1 MSYGGIG
8 NILSTVGGMALT
20 PAMETYI
27 QEMLRNNVLKSDM
40 MKEFIKDPETL
51 DTFGN
56 VAGGTL
62 GTLLSTGLNAG
73 LGYATGGKEGAAAG
87 AVQGLIMG
95 GGAAL
100 QHEDFLKSM
109 GMDGAK
115 AAQSATPTKPAS
127 SPSIAEQ
134 VTGAKPAVSSSV
146 SDLLGGAT
154 STQAALPSSKI
165 GENTIAAAAPK
176 TETTKLDIA
185 TPANA
190 KEEKSPGYFE
200 MAGKLGLPAWALGAG
215 LGSSMAV
222 SNKRQQAEEER
233 KREEAA
239 KKAQMESLMA
249 SLFPT
254 PTYAAGGM
262 TVSSDNASVTFPDW
276 FIKEFAGTGG
286 LGAYATG
293 GYVNPQ
299 QFDPDTA
306 YPQAMIQKAQTY
318 PGAAPIRNEVVNM
331 ERGGLLEGGG
341 DGMSDDIPANI
352 GGKEPVRVADG
363 EYVVPASVAERFGE
377 DRLHAMMNKVRAAA
391 HAKKGKQIVENA
403 GKRAFIQTMSG
414 VKA

>member
-1 MSYGGIG
+1 
-8 NILSTVGGMALT
+8 
-20 PAMETYI
+20 
-27 QEMLRNNVLKSDM
+27 
-40 MKEFIKDPETL
+40 
-51 DTFGN
+51 
-56 VAGGTL
+56 
-62 GTLLSTGLNAG
+62 
-73 LGYATGGKEGAAAG
+73 
-87 AVQGLIMG
+87 MG

-115 AAQSATPTKPAS
+115 AAQPTTPTMPAS

-165 GENTIAAAAPK
+165 GENTVSD
-176 TETTKLDIA
+176 TA
-185 TPANA
+185 TPAKA
-190 KEEKSPGYFE
+190 EEEKSPGYFE

-215 LGSSMAV
+215 IGSSMDYA
-222 SNKRQQAEEER
+222 NKQKAFKDKLEAEKLAEAERMQQFYGMLGKMYA
-233 KREEAA
+233 
-239 KKAQMESLMA
+239 
-249 SLFPT
+249 
-254 PTYAAGGM
+254 PTYAEGGM
-262 TVSSDNASVTFPDW
+262 TVASNKGVPTSVTFPDW
-276 FIKEFAGTGG
+276 FIEEFAGTGG
-286 LGAYATG
+286 LGTYATG
-293 GYVNPQ
+293 GYVNTQP
-299 QFDPDTA
+299 FDPDTA
-306 YPQAMIQKAQTY
+306 YPQAMIQKAQPY

>member
-8 NILSTVGGMALT
+8 SILGSIGGMALT

-27 QEMLRNNVLKSDM
+27 QEMLRKGVMGSDTLKDM
-40 MKEFIKDPETL
+40 GL
-51 DTFGN
+51 DAGDLDKLGN

-115 AAQSATPTKPAS
+115 AGTAPTPATAAASAYNTDEDISKITSPEAWTQQVNKGLRPLEGS
-127 SPSIAEQ
+127 S
-134 VTGAKPAVSSSV
+134 
-146 SDLLGGAT
+146 
-154 STQAALPSSKI
+154 ALP
-165 GENTIAAAAPK
+165 AAPEPAAPK
-176 TETTKLDIA
+176 TETTKIDIA

-200 MAGKLGLPAWALGAG
+200 MAGKLGLPAFALGSG
-215 LGSSMAV
+215 FGSSMSVA
-222 SNKRQQAEEER
+222 NKMEQDRK
-233 KREEAA
+233 KREYEEAVR
-239 KKAQMESLMA
+239 KQHLNDIVA
-249 SLFPT
+249 SL
-254 PTYAAGGM
+254 YGGRGYSEGGM
-262 TVSSDNASVTFPDW
+262 TVSSGNASVTFPDW

-293 GYVNPQ
+293 GYINSQ

-306 YPQAMIQKAQTY
+306 YPQAMIQKAQAY

>member
-27 QEMLRNNVLKSDM
+27 QEMLRKGVTGLKDTGL
-40 MKEFIKDPETL
+40 EADEL
-51 DTFGN
+51 DTLGN

-115 AAQSATPTKPAS
+115 AGAAPAPATAAASAYNTDQDISKITSPEAWTQQVNKGLRPLEGS
-127 SPSIAEQ
+127 S
-134 VTGAKPAVSSSV
+134 
-146 SDLLGGAT
+146 
-154 STQAALPSSKI
+154 ALP
-165 GENTIAAAAPK
+165 AAPEPAAPK
-176 TETTKLDIA
+176 TETTKIDIA
-185 TPANA
+185 TPAKA
-190 KEEKSPGYFE
+190 EEEKSPGYFE

-215 LGSSMAV
+215 IGSSMDYA
-222 SNKRQQAEEER
+222 NKQKAFKDKLEAEKLAEAERMQQFYGMLGKMYA
-233 KREEAA
+233 
-239 KKAQMESLMA
+239 
-249 SLFPT
+249 
-254 PTYAAGGM
+254 PTYAEGGM
-262 TVSSDNASVTFPDW
+262 TVASNKGVPTSVTFPDW
-276 FIKEFAGTGG
+276 FIEEFAGTGG

-293 GYVNPQ
+293 GYIDPQ
-299 QFDPDTA
+299 QFNPDTA

-363 EYVVPASVAERFGE
+363 EYVVPASIAERFGE
-377 DRLHAMMNKVRAAA
+377 DRLHAMMSKVRAAA

>member
-8 NILSTVGGMALT
+8 SILGSIGGMALT

-27 QEMLRNNVLKSDM
+27 QEMLRKGVMGSDTLKDRGL
-40 MKEFIKDPETL
+40 DAGDL
-51 DTFGN
+51 DTLGN

-165 GENTIAAAAPK
+165 GENTISD
-176 TETTKLDIA
+176 TA
-185 TPANA
+185 TPA
-190 KEEKSPGYFE
+190 KVEEEKSPGYFE
-200 MAGKLGLPAWALGAG
+200 MAGKLGLPAFALGSG
-215 LGSSMAV
+215 LGSSMSVA
-222 SNKRQQAEEER
+222 NKMEQDRK
-233 KREEAA
+233 KREYEEAVR
-239 KKAQMESLMA
+239 KQHLSDIVA
-249 SLFPT
+249 SL
-254 PTYAAGGM
+254 YGGRGYSEGGM
-262 TVSSDNASVTFPDW
+262 TVASNKGVPASVTFPDW

>member
-1 MSYGGIG
+1 
-8 NILSTVGGMALT
+8 
-20 PAMETYI
+20 
-27 QEMLRNNVLKSDM
+27 
-40 MKEFIKDPETL
+40 
-51 DTFGN
+51 
-56 VAGGTL
+56 
-62 GTLLSTGLNAG
+62 
-73 LGYATGGKEGAAAG
+73 
-87 AVQGLIMG
+87 
-95 GGAAL
+95 
-100 QHEDFLKSM
+100 
-109 GMDGAK
+109 
-115 AAQSATPTKPAS
+115 
-127 SPSIAEQ
+127 
-134 VTGAKPAVSSSV
+134 
-146 SDLLGGAT
+146 
-154 STQAALPSSKI
+154 
-165 GENTIAAAAPK
+165 
-176 TETTKLDIA
+176 
-185 TPANA
+185 
-190 KEEKSPGYFE
+190 

-293 GYVNPQ
+293 GYVNTQP
-299 QFDPDTA
+299 FDPDTA
-306 YPQAMIQKAQTY
+306 YPQAMIQKAQPY

>member
-8 NILSTVGGMALT
+8 SILGSIGGMALT

-27 QEMLRNNVLKSDM
+27 QEMLRKGVMGLKDTGL
-40 MKEFIKDPETL
+40 EADEL
-51 DTFGN
+51 DTLGN

-109 GMDGAK
+109 GMDGAE

-165 GENTIAAAAPK
+165 GENTVSD
-176 TETTKLDIA
+176 TA
-185 TPANA
+185 TPAKA
-190 KEEKSPGYFE
+190 EEEKSPGYFE

-215 LGSSMAV
+215 IGSSMDYA
-222 SNKRQQAEEER
+222 NKQKAFKDKLEAEKLAEAERMQQFYGMLGKMYA
-233 KREEAA
+233 
-239 KKAQMESLMA
+239 
-249 SLFPT
+249 
-254 PTYAAGGM
+254 PTYAEGGM
-262 TVSSDNASVTFPDW
+262 TVASNKGVPTSVTFPDW

-286 LGAYATG
+286 LGVYATG
-293 GYVNPQ
+293 GYINPQ

-306 YPQAMIQKAQTY
+306 YPQAMIQKAQAY